1 MSKYTLD
8 FKNFMNESIKPKTG
22 VSKILEDAD
31 KRLLDALADI
41 EKLEL
46 EYETEPKEVS
56 EVTPLKEKKKG
67 IWDNIRAKKERG
79 EKPAKKGS
87 EAYKKAEKAIK
98 DLEEKEVEEVEEK
111 FIYETPEQEV
121 KDLSI
126 QYETPLPEPLQ
137 EAFDGYKLFND
148 KSELFDC
155 NIQMQGAQIANSEA
169 RLIIESEEWNLVFK
183 GNISSNGQ
191 CSIPIKKLSILPEGT
206 RGKIKLEVIAED
218 TRFIPWEDRFMV
230 KADKKVYVQIK
241 EQKENNLF
249 DKPSINVSGI
259 GQRH

>member
-8 FKNFMNESIKPKTG
+8 FNDFMNEGNKPKTG
-22 VSKILEDAD
+22 PSKILEDAD
-31 KRLLDALADI
+31 KRLLDTLAEI

-46 EYETEPKEVS
+46 ESETEPKEVS
-56 EVTPLKEKKKG
+56 TVTPLKEKKKG
-67 IWDNIRAKKERG
+67 IWDNIRAKKARG

-87 EAYKKAEKAIK
+87 EAYKKAKKAMK
-98 DLEEKEVEEVEEK
+98 DLEEKEVEEE
-111 FIYETPEQEV
+111 FIYETPVEKIKESAI
-121 KDLSI
+121 K
-126 QYETPLPEPLQ
+126 YESPLPEPLQ

-148 KSELFDC
+148 KSELFEC
-155 NIQMQGAQIANSEA
+155 NIQLEGAQIANSEA
-169 RLIIESEEWNLVFK
+169 RLVIESEEWNLVFK

-218 TRFIPWEDRFMV
+218 TRFIPWEDRFLV

>member
-8 FKNFMNESIKPKTG
+8 FNDFMNESNKPKTG
-22 VSKILEDAD
+22 PSKILEDAD
-31 KRLLDALADI
+31 KRLLDTLAEI

-46 EYETEPKEVS
+46 ESETEPKEVS
-56 EVTPLKEKKKG
+56 TVTPLKEKKKG
-67 IWDNIRAKKERG
+67 IWDNIRAKKARG

-87 EAYKKAEKAIK
+87 KAYKKAAKAIK
-98 DLEEKEVEEVEEK
+98 DLEESEAEEK
-111 FIYETPEQEV
+111 FIYETPVEEI
-121 KDLSI
+121 KEAAI
-126 QYETPLPEPLQ
+126 KYETPLPEPLQ
-137 EAFDGYKLFND
+137 ESFDGYKLFND
-148 KSELFDC
+148 KSESFEC
-155 NIQMQGAQIANSEA
+155 NIQLQGAQIANSEA
-169 RLIIESEEWNLVFK
+169 RLVIESDEWNLVFK

-191 CSIPIKKLSILPEGT
+191 CRIPIKKLSILPEGT

-218 TRFIPWEDRFMV
+218 TRFIPWEDRFLV

>member
-8 FKNFMNESIKPKTG
+8 FNSFMNEGAKPKSG
-22 VSKILEDAD
+22 VNKILENAD
-31 KRLLDALADI
+31 KRLLDTLAEI

-46 EYETEPKEVS
+46 EAETEPKE
-56 EVTPLKEKKKG
+56 EVQ
-67 IWDNIRAKKERG
+67 
-79 EKPAKKGS
+79 
-87 EAYKKAEKAIK
+87 
-98 DLEEKEVEEVEEK
+98 VEEIKEEIEDK
-111 FIYETPEQEV
+111 FIYETPAVEE
-121 KDLSI
+121 KEESI
-126 QYETPLPEPLQ
+126 KYETPLPEPLQ
-137 EAFDGYKLFND
+137 ESFDGYKLFND
-148 KSELFDC
+148 KSELFEC
-155 NIQMQGAQIANSEA
+155 NIQLQGAQIANSEA

-218 TRFIPWEDRFMV
+218 TRFIPWEDRFLV

-241 EQKENNLF
+241 EQKENKFL

-259 GQRH
+259 TQRH

>member
-8 FKNFMNESIKPKTG
+8 FNSFMNEGTKPKTG
-22 VSKILEDAD
+22 ASKILEDAD
-31 KRLLDALADI
+31 KRLLDTLAEI

-46 EYETEPKEVS
+46 EAETEPKE
-56 EVTPLKEKKKG
+56 EVNVEPLKEKSKG
-67 IWDNIRAKKERG
+67 IWHNIRAKKKRG

-87 EAYKKAEKAIK
+87 EAYKKAAKAIK
-98 DLEEKEVEEVEEK
+98 ANEEEKY
-111 FIYETPEQEV
+111 IYETPIEEV
-121 KDLSI
+121 KEETI
-126 QYETPLPEPLQ
+126 KYETPLPEQLQ
-137 EAFDGYKLFND
+137 ESFDGYKLFND
-148 KSELFDC
+148 KTELFEC
-155 NIQMQGAQIANSEA
+155 NIQLQGAQIANSEA

-218 TRFIPWEDRFMV
+218 TRFIPWEDRFLV

-241 EQKENNLF
+241 EQKENKFL

-259 GQRH
+259 THRH

>member
-8 FKNFMNESIKPKTG
+8 FNSFMNEGAKPKSG
-22 VSKILEDAD
+22 VNKILENAD
-31 KRLLDALADI
+31 KRLLDTLAEI

-46 EYETEPKEVS
+46 EAETEPKE
-56 EVTPLKEKKKG
+56 EVQ
-67 IWDNIRAKKERG
+67 
-79 EKPAKKGS
+79 
-87 EAYKKAEKAIK
+87 
-98 DLEEKEVEEVEEK
+98 VEEIKEEIEDK
-111 FIYETPEQEV
+111 FIYETPAVEE
-121 KDLSI
+121 KEESI
-126 QYETPLPEPLQ
+126 KYETPLPEPLQ
-137 EAFDGYKLFND
+137 ESFDGYKLFND
-148 KSELFDC
+148 KSELFEC
-155 NIQMQGAQIANSEA
+155 NIQLQGAQIANSEA

-218 TRFIPWEDRFMV
+218 TRFIPWEDRFLV

-241 EQKENNLF
+241 EQKENKFL

-259 GQRH
+259 THRH

>member
-8 FKNFMNESIKPKTG
+8 FNSFMNEGAKPKSG
-22 VSKILEDAD
+22 VNKILENAD
-31 KRLLDALADI
+31 KRLLDTLAEI

-46 EYETEPKEVS
+46 EAETEPKE
-56 EVTPLKEKKKG
+56 EVQ
-67 IWDNIRAKKERG
+67 
-79 EKPAKKGS
+79 
-87 EAYKKAEKAIK
+87 
-98 DLEEKEVEEVEEK
+98 VEEIKEEIEDK
-111 FIYETPEQEV
+111 FIYETPAVEE
-121 KDLSI
+121 KEESI
-126 QYETPLPEPLQ
+126 KYETPLPEPLQ
-137 EAFDGYKLFND
+137 ESFDGYKLFND
-148 KSELFDC
+148 KSELFEC
-155 NIQMQGAQIANSEA
+155 NIQLQGAQIANSEA

-218 TRFIPWEDRFMV
+218 TRFIPWEDRFLV

-241 EQKENNLF
+241 EQKENKFL

-259 GQRH
+259 THSH